1 MAEVLEL
8 DREKFIFTLR
18 KRNVKFD
25 QQNIEFVVFEIR
37 RSCKFK
43 WRKGESMKT

>member
-1 MAEVLEL
+1 MEALEL
-8 DREKFIFTLR
+8 DREKFIVTLR

-25 QQNIEFVVFEIR
+25 QQNIEFIVLAIR

-43 WRKGESMKT
+43 